1 MKTPALHFKVLC
13 HLQYHCFLLGS
24 LLPRPQLLR
33 AVVHRPKSAV
43 RPSRAA
49 DGAFFLEE
57 RAAAVGALQGE
68 AEAPGDD
75 GRLRVPEG
83 HAAESKVVFVQLL
96 HERLERR

>member
-1 MKTPALHFKVLC
+1 M
-13 HLQYHCFLLGS
+13 
-24 LLPRPQLLR
+24 
-33 AVVHRPKSAV
+33 

-49 DGAFFLEE
+49 DGAVFLEE

-83 HAAESKVVFVQLL
+83 HAAERKVVYAVTHTWASNGFFGGARGGDTVNKGSYVIK
-96 HERLERR
+96 